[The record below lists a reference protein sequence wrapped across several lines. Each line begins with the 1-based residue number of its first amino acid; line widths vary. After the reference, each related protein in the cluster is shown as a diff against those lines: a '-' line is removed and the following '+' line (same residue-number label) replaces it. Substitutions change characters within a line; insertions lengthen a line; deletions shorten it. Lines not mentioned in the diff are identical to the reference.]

1 MWLHFRILNVYLR
14 EAVDI
19 LSEGRVVH
27 QSRSFVIVEDNYPIL
42 RLTLWLMMMHHHIK
56 SSYERRRYFLDKA
69 WTDGQSQTD
78 TWTL

>member
-42 RLTLWLMMMHHHIK
+42 RLTLAHDDAPP
-56 SSYERRRYFLDKA
+56 Y
-69 WTDGQSQTD
+69 
-78 TWTL
+78 